1 MDVFIEFSVVK
12 FVTNEEVEWKK
23 KLHDTLDKKKK
34 SDTLFHPRDENG
46 VTIEEGKWKWN
57 ICSHILAQH
66 VSEQDF
72 NESFA
77 KLRLVS
83 CDKDSDPRSLTL
95 LFEVEDMNAYKKI
108 ENEHVSLFSHVL
120 RCVYNKNVIVK
131 YRNPGQ

>member
-1 MDVFIEFSVVK
+1 MK
-12 FVTNEEVEWKK
+12 FVTNEDVEWKK
-23 KLHDTLDKKKK
+23 KLHETLDKKKK

-46 VTIEEGKWKWN
+46 MTIEEEKWKWN
-57 ICSHILAQH
+57 LCSLILAQY

-95 LFEVEDMNAYKKI
+95 LFDVEDMNAIDKI
-108 ENEHVSLFSHVL
+108 EDVYANLFTRVL
-120 RCVYNKNVIVK
+120 NFVYNKKIKVQ
-131 YRNPGQ
+131 YRKPNQ